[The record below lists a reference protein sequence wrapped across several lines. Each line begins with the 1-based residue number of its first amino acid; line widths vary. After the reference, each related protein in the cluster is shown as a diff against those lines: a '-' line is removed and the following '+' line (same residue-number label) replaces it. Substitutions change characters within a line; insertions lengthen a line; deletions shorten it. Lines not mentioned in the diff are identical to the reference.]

1 MPLNPNAPEFGPN
14 RSNSNIMNNYLREIN
29 VVRSSRKNRK
39 GSRKQRGSGGMGLMS
54 CPKGKV
60 YSWALKKCV
69 SKKSTTRKNR
79 K

>member
-1 MPLNPNAPEFGPN
+1 MALNPNAPAFVPLN
-14 RSNSNIMNNYLREIN
+14 RSN
-29 VVRSSRKNRK
+29 RK
-39 GSRKQRGSGGMGLMS
+39 SRKQRGGGGMGLMS

-69 SKKSTTRKNR
+69 SKKSTKRKNR